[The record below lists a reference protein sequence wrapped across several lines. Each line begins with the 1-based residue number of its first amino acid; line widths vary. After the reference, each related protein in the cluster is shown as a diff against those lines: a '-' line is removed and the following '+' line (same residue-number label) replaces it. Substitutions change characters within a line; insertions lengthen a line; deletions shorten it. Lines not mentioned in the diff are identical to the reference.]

1 MRGNTVFPAGAETS
15 DAVIVTESAVALGR
29 NVSVAVADVA
39 VTESPTEAVPSV
51 TVRVSMATDADA
63 GATVDSKPKPKAA
76 TVTNAMRLKVVVVD
90 ICFLSVVDPR
100 EIRSSAWNQ
109 SPDSARFIARADES
123 NSPPCIRTR

>member
-1 MRGNTVFPAGAETS
+1 MFPAGADTR
-15 DAVIVTESAVALGR
+15 DATTVTESAASLGR
-29 NVSVAVADVA
+29 NVTVVEADVA

-51 TVRVSMATDADA
+51 TVRVSIATDADA

-90 ICFLSVVDPR
+90 IYFLSIVDLR
-100 EIRSSAWNQ
+100 EIRRSAWNQ
-109 SPDSARFIARADES
+109 FPDSARFIARADES